1 MQEKLSMI
9 TVIARTAISVRAE
22 QKQEN
27 NRPTAN
33 AIAITPLLTDF
44 LRIKPTD
51 LFRTYSNIIIR
62 KKQKTVHYFLFVSQK
77 LIFFN
82 SLYNTQ

>member
-22 QKQEN
+22 QKHEN

-44 LRIKPTD
+44 LRI
-51 LFRTYSNIIIR
+51 
-62 KKQKTVHYFLFVSQK
+62 
-77 LIFFN
+77 
-82 SLYNTQ
+82 